1 MEQGKGGGAQPWRGQ
16 GRSGRDVL
24 GAEGPKIA
32 MNDSIKAVAE
42 PTDDQNPP
50 APPRKKARVASD
62 GAAECCSSCG
72 TPWNVS
78 DQEEW
83 LRNAFYTNFRNGD
96 AATIQRVREFWKEH
110 VHEWIDDVE
119 DEECNDEF
127 HDAIPRSMREVVDIM
142 MDERSTLFYC
152 EDCNNSSNGTRCF
165 RNRKWA
171 SSQTRV

>member
-32 MNDSIKAVAE
+32 MNDSIKAAAE

-50 APPRKKARVASD
+50 APPRKKARVDSD

-96 AATIQRVREFWKEH
+96 AATIQRVREFG
-110 VHEWIDDVE
+110 
-119 DEECNDEF
+119 
-127 HDAIPRSMREVVDIM
+127 
-142 MDERSTLFYC
+142 RSTCTSGSTMWKTKSATMSFM
-152 EDCNNSSNGTRCF
+152 TRFPDRCA
-165 RNRKWA
+165 K
-171 SSQTRV
+171 S